1 MSKADRSADFV
12 FNVHAGGKQAK
23 HAMKISKMIIFY
35 KNVQCP
41 QKLVS

>member
-12 FNVHAGGKQAK
+12 FQCGKQAK
-23 HAMKISKMIIFY
+23 HAMKISKIIIFY